1 MSAQSNGIPT
11 NKTAGLMAQLERFR
25 ANPRLLL
32 LVSIAAAVA
41 VVIAALLWARSPDY
55 RVLYS
60 NISDQDGGAV
70 IAQLEQMKV
79 PYRFSDSGG
88 AIMVPAD
95 KVHDARLKLAQQGL
109 PKGGAIGFELL
120 DKEKFGISQFSEQV
134 NYQRALEGEL
144 ARTMET
150 LGPVRNARVH
160 LAIPKPSLFVR
171 EQKQPTASVTLN
183 LYPGRTM
190 DSGQVNAI
198 AYMVSSAVP
207 GLPVGN
213 VTVVDQSG
221 RLLTQSGSDEQSL
234 NASQL
239 KYIAEVEADYQQ
251 RIQSILAPVVGSQ
264 NVHAQVTAQIDFS
277 THEQTA
283 EQYQPNN
290 NPEKMALRSRQTSQ
304 SQQAGMGNVGGVP
317 GALSNQPAPPPSA
330 PIETPP
336 AQGNNNANAGANNNN
351 NNNNAA
357 AGNTVSTNSTQ
368 SGPYSNRSD
377 ETANYEVDRTLTHTK
392 RGKGNIERLSVAV
405 VVNYQNDEEGK
416 QVALSQA
423 QMDQINQLVRG
434 AMGYSTDRGDNLSVV
449 NSPFTDNSELSVE
462 LPFWQQDRFIDLMLS
477 GLRYLVVLL
486 VAWILWRKGIRPQ
499 LEKQRELTRMQI
511 EADKEARRAKPEAPR
526 QSTRAEQEEN
536 ARAQLRTETEMHS
549 QTIRNMA
556 DQEPQVIALV
566 IRQWLSKEQK

>member
-1 MSAQSNGIPT
+1 MSAQSNGIST

-41 VVIAALLWARSPDY
+41 VIVAALLWARSPDY

-70 IAQLEQMKV
+70 IAQLDQMNV
-79 PYRFSDSGG
+79 PYRFNDSGG

-95 KVHDARLKLAQQGL
+95 KVHDARLKLAQLGL
-109 PKGGAIGFELL
+109 PKGGAVGFELL

-150 LGPVRNARVH
+150 LGPVRSARVH

-183 LYPGRTM
+183 LHPGRAM
-190 DSGQVNAI
+190 DNGQVNAI

-213 VTVVDQSG
+213 VTVVDQNG

-290 NPEKMALRSRQTSQ
+290 SPEKMALRSRQISQ
-304 SQQAGMGNVGGVP
+304 SQQAGMGTVGGVP

-330 PIETPP
+330 PIETTT
-336 AQGNNNANAGANNNN
+336 AQGNGAAGNNNAGNNNSNAAPGNTAGATQ
-351 NNNNAA
+351 
-357 AGNTVSTNSTQ
+357 TV
-368 SGPYSNRSD
+368 PYNNRSD
-377 ETANYEVDRTLTHTK
+377 ETANYEVDRTLTHIK
-392 RGKGNIERLSVAV
+392 RGKGSIERLSVAV

-416 QVALSQA
+416 PVALSQA

-434 AMGYSTDRGDNLSVV
+434 AMGYSQERGDNLSVV
-449 NSPFTDNSELSVE
+449 NSPFNDNSALNEE
-462 LPFWQQDRFIDLMLS
+462 LPFWKQERFLDLMLS

-486 VAWILWRKGIRPQ
+486 VVWILWRRGIRPQ
-499 LEKQRELTRMQI
+499 IEKQRELTRMRI
-511 EADKEARRAKPEAPR
+511 EAENAARQAKPEASR
-526 QSTRAEQEEN
+526 QNTRAEMEEN
-536 ARAQLRTETEMHS
+536 ARAQLRTETEIHS
-549 QTIRNMA
+549 QNIRNMA

-566 IRQWLSKEQK
+566 IRQWISKEQK

>member
-1 MSAQSNGIPT
+1 MSGQSNGINT
-11 NKTAGLMAQLERFR
+11 NKTAGFMAQLERFR

-32 LVSIAAAVA
+32 LVSIAATVA
-41 VVIAALLWARSPDY
+41 VIIAALLWARAPDY

-70 IAQLEQMKV
+70 IAQLEQMNV
-79 PYRFSDSGG
+79 PYRFSTSGG

-109 PKGGAIGFELL
+109 PKGGAVGFELL

-183 LYPGRTM
+183 LYPGRAM
-190 DSGQVNAI
+190 DNGQVSAI

-213 VTVVDQSG
+213 VTVVDQNG
-221 RLLTQSGSDEQSL
+221 RLLTQSGGDEQSL

-239 KYIAEVEADYQQ
+239 KYVAEVEADYQQ
-251 RIQSILAPVVGSQ
+251 RIQSILAPMLGSQ
-264 NVHAQVTAQIDFS
+264 NVHAQVTAQVDFS

-290 NPEKMALRSRQTSQ
+290 SPDKMALRSRQTSQ
-304 SQQAGMGNVGGVP
+304 SQQAGMGSVGGVP

-336 AQGNNNANAGANNNN
+336 AQEQGNQGNQANANAG
-351 NNNNAA
+351 NNAA
-357 AGNTVSTNSTQ
+357 ANNAQTASTAQT
-368 SGPYSNRSD
+368 GPYNNRSD
-377 ETANYEVDRTLTHTK
+377 ETANYEVDRTLTHIK
-392 RGKGNIERLSVAV
+392 RGKGAIERLSVAV
-405 VVNYQNDEEGK
+405 VVNYMNDEEGK
-416 QVALSQA
+416 PVALTQA

-434 AMGYSTDRGDNLSVV
+434 AMGYSEDRGDHLSVV
-449 NSPFTDNSELSVE
+449 NSPFNDNSEFNTE
-462 LPFWQQDRFIDLMLS
+462 LPFWKQDRFFDQMMTAA
-477 GLRYLVVLL
+477 RYLVVLL
-486 VAWILWRKGIRPQ
+486 IMFLLWRMAIRPQ
-499 LEKQRELTRMQI
+499 LEKQRELTRMRI
-511 EADKEARRAKPEAPR
+511 EAEKEAQKEKPEAPR
-526 QSTRAEQEEN
+526 QNTRAELEES
-536 ARAQLRTETEMHS
+536 ARAQLRTETEIHS
-549 QTIRNMA
+549 QSIRNMA

-566 IRQWLSKEQK
+566 IRQWLTKEQGK

>member
-1 MSAQSNGIPT
+1 MSGQSNGINT
-11 NKTAGLMAQLERFR
+11 NKTAGFMAQLERFR

-70 IAQLEQMKV
+70 IAQLEQMNV
-79 PYRFSDSGG
+79 PYRFSNTGG

-109 PKGGAIGFELL
+109 PKGGAVGFELL

-183 LYPGRTM
+183 LYPGRAM
-190 DSGQVNAI
+190 DNGQVSAI

-213 VTVVDQSG
+213 VTVVDQNG
-221 RLLTQSGSDEQSL
+221 RLLTQSGGDEQSL

-239 KYIAEVEADYQQ
+239 KYVAEVEADYQQ
-251 RIQSILAPVVGSQ
+251 RIQSILAPMLGSQ
-264 NVHAQVTAQIDFS
+264 NVHAQVTAQVDFS

-290 NPEKMALRSRQTSQ
+290 SPDKMALRSRQTSQ
-304 SQQAGMGNVGGVP
+304 SQQAGMGSVGGVP

-330 PIETPP
+330 PIETPA
-336 AQGNNNANAGANNNN
+336 AQGQGNANAG
-351 NNNNAA
+351 NNNAA
-357 AGNTVSTNSTQ
+357 AGNNTQ
-368 SGPYSNRSD
+368 TTTQTGPYNNRSD

-392 RGKGNIERLSVAV
+392 RGKGAIERLSVAV
-405 VVNYQNDEEGK
+405 VVNYTNDEEGK
-416 QVALSQA
+416 AVALTQA

-434 AMGYSTDRGDNLSVV
+434 AMGYSEDRGDHLSVV
-449 NSPFTDNSELSVE
+449 NSPFSDNSEFNVE
-462 LPFWQQDRFIDLMLS
+462 LPFWQQDRFFDQMMTAA
-477 GLRYLVVLL
+477 RYLLVLL
-486 VAWILWRKGIRPQ
+486 VVFLLWRMGIRPQ
-499 LEKQRELTRMQI
+499 LEKQRELTRLRI
-511 EADKEARRAKPEAPR
+511 EAEKEAQKAKPEAPR
-526 QSTRAEQEEN
+526 QNTRAELEES
-536 ARAQLRTETEMHS
+536 ARAQLRTETEIHS
-549 QTIRNMA
+549 QNIRNMA

-566 IRQWLSKEQK
+566 IRQWITKEQGK

>member
-1 MSAQSNGIPT
+1 MSGQSNGINT
-11 NKTAGLMAQLERFR
+11 DKTAGFMAQLERFR

-41 VVIAALLWARSPDY
+41 VIIAALLWARSPDY

-70 IAQLEQMKV
+70 IAQLEQMNV
-79 PYRFSDSGG
+79 PYRFSNTGG

-109 PKGGAIGFELL
+109 PKGGAVGFELL

-183 LYPGRTM
+183 LYPGRAM
-190 DSGQVNAI
+190 DNGQVSAI

-213 VTVVDQSG
+213 VTVVDQNG
-221 RLLTQSGSDEQSL
+221 RLLTQSGGDEQSL

-239 KYIAEVEADYQQ
+239 KYVAEVEADYQQ
-251 RIQSILAPVVGSQ
+251 RIQSILAPMLGSQ
-264 NVHAQVTAQIDFS
+264 NVHAQVTAQVDFS

-290 NPEKMALRSRQTSQ
+290 SPEKMALRSRQTSQ
-304 SQQAGMGNVGGVP
+304 SQQAGMGSVGGVP

-330 PIETPP
+330 PIETPA
-336 AQGNNNANAGANNNN
+336 AQGQGNANAG
-351 NNNNAA
+351 NNNAA
-357 AGNTVSTNSTQ
+357 AGNNTQ
-368 SGPYSNRSD
+368 TTAATQTGPYNNRSD

-392 RGKGNIERLSVAV
+392 RGKGAIERLSVAV
-405 VVNYQNDEEGK
+405 VVNYTHDEEGK
-416 QVALSQA
+416 AVALTQA

-434 AMGYSTDRGDNLSVV
+434 AMGYSEDRGDHLSVV
-449 NSPFTDNSELSVE
+449 NSPFSDNSEFNAE
-462 LPFWQQDRFIDLMLS
+462 LPFWQQDRFFDQMMTAA
-477 GLRYLVVLL
+477 RYLLVLL
-486 VAWILWRKGIRPQ
+486 VVFLLWRMGIRPQ
-499 LEKQRELTRMQI
+499 LEKQRELTRLRI
-511 EADKEARRAKPEAPR
+511 EAEKEAQKAQPEAPR
-526 QSTRAEQEEN
+526 QNTRAELEES
-536 ARAQLRTETEMHS
+536 ARAQLRTETEIHS
-549 QTIRNMA
+549 QNIRNMA

-566 IRQWLSKEQK
+566 IRQWITKEQGK